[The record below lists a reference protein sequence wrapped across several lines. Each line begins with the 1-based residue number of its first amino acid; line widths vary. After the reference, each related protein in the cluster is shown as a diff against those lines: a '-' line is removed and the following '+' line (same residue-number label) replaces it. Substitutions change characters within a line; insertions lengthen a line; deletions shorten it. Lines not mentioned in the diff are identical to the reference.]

1 MSGVSESKERATIEL
16 PRDLESRIDRRR
28 REAGFDSID
37 SYVQFVLEQ
46 VLRAV
51 ETVDSEGEPV
61 DPSGSD
67 DVRETLRELGYL

>member
-1 MSGVSESKERATIEL
+1 MSESKERATIEL
-16 PRDLESRIDRRR
+16 PRDLEARIDRRR

-37 SYVQFVLEQ
+37 SYAQFVLEQ

-51 ETVDSEGEPV
+51 QSVDSE
-61 DPSGSD
+61 DDRADTTGSA